1 MTTPSVVSSVYLS
14 QCWSSG
20 GSTTVSGPPPGGNTL
35 VVSGPTGSTTVL
47 LSCYLQVSQWLYDHQ
62 SNQPTIV
69 TTIPSSALQTVPN
82 HPEHFQDE
90 LLGSAYKKMYA
101 HCVTGAEN
109 RWGDHRARAR
119 IYVRLNRWRYERWAH
134 TPSASTTTQTQQPGD
149 KTLAQLS
156 CTVLWYVCYNPF
168 NFSIYVD
175 KYLKSIISFYIHV
188 ITRESR
194 KWWWWFLKNQ
204 CILRLLTKNHW
215 NSFSTNK

>member
-1 MTTPSVVSSVYLS
+1 MLAIQIQALAGEVLDTSKTEQNTIEPSATLLCAVVS
-14 QCWSSG
+14 
-20 GSTTVSGPPPGGNTL
+20 SGPPPGVNTL

-119 IYVRLNRWRYERWAH
+119 IYVRLNR
-134 TPSASTTTQTQQPGD
+134 
-149 KTLAQLS
+149 
-156 CTVLWYVCYNPF
+156 
-168 NFSIYVD
+168 
-175 KYLKSIISFYIHV
+175 
-188 ITRESR
+188 
-194 KWWWWFLKNQ
+194 
-204 CILRLLTKNHW
+204 
-215 NSFSTNK
+215 